1 MMVLTLLTK
10 QIDGEFKVYW
20 KTGLRR
26 GGQLKVDLGEQYDKL
41 PEQQKPIAAELYAI
55 HHLLSV
61 KEMMGSNRSGN
72 GLQIRVSKG
81 AIKKLQKQRSTQHS
95 LYSLTRFLLTRYQE
109 AQISVEKRDD
119 WLSHSFEEYSVD
131 NATVRE
137 IDEVINVPNIGP
149 VVVTRHALERFVER
163 LSDGVPKHPW
173 KALTSRLFSSSLTK
187 AILPEKVA
195 LHKNQKYSN
204 KADIWRHS
212 NSDLHFV
219 VVPSGAMKTLVTVYR
234 LNESLTKAQNEFKMC
249 VR

>member
-10 QIDGEFKVYW
+10 QIDGEFTVYW

-26 GGQLKVDLGEQYDKL
+26 GGELKVDLGEQYDKL

-61 KEMMGSNRSGN
+61 KEVMGSNRSGN

-119 WLSHSFEEYSVD
+119 WLSYLFEEYSVD
-131 NATVRE
+131 NVTVRD

-149 VVVTRHALERFVER
+149 VVVTHHALDRFVER

-173 KALTSRLFSSSLTK
+173 KALCSKLLCSGLTK
-187 AILPEKVA
+187 TQLPENVA
-195 LHKNQKYSN
+195 IQKAKKYAQEAEFWQHVGS
-204 KADIWRHS
+204 KMY
-212 NSDLHFV
+212 FV
-219 VVPSGAMKTLVTVYR
+219 MIPGGSIKTLVTVF
-234 LNESLTKAQNEFKMC
+234 EVK
-249 VR
+249 

>member
-1 MMVLTLLTK
+1 
-10 QIDGEFKVYW
+10 
-20 KTGLRR
+20 
-26 GGQLKVDLGEQYDKL
+26 
-41 PEQQKPIAAELYAI
+41 
-55 HHLLSV
+55 
-61 KEMMGSNRSGN
+61 MGSNRSGN

-163 LSDGVPKHPW
+163 LSDGAPKHPW
-173 KALTSRLFSSSLTK
+173 KALCSKLLCSALTK
-187 AILPEKVA
+187 ARLPENVVIQKA
-195 LHKNQKYSN
+195 KKYAKEAEFWLHVEGKIN
-204 KADIWRHS
+204 
-212 NSDLHFV
+212 FV
-219 VVPSGAMKTLVTVYR
+219 VVPTGSVKTLVTVFFTEE
-234 LNESLTKAQNEFKMC
+234 NQFKRKMNI
-249 VR
+249 

>member
-10 QIDGEFKVYW
+10 QIDGEFTVYW

-26 GGQLKVDLGEQYDKL
+26 GGELKVDLGEQYDKL
-41 PEQQKPIAAELYAI
+41 TEQQKAIAAELYAI

-61 KEMMGSNRSGN
+61 KEVMGSNRSGH

-95 LYSLTRFLLTRYQE
+95 LYSLTRFLLTRYQD
-109 AQISVEKRDD
+109 AQISVEKQDD

-131 NATVRE
+131 NATVRDS
-137 IDEVINVPNIGP
+137 DEVINVPKIGP

-173 KALTSRLFSSSLTK
+173 KSLCSKLLCSGLTK
-187 AILPEKVA
+187 TQLPENVA
-195 LHKNQKYSN
+195 IQKAKKYAQEAEVWQHVGSN
-204 KADIWRHS
+204 MY
-212 NSDLHFV
+212 FV
-219 VVPSGAMKTLVTVYR
+219 MIPGGSIKTLVTVF
-234 LNESLTKAQNEFKMC
+234 EVK
-249 VR
+249 

>member
-10 QIDGEFKVYW
+10 QIDGEFTVYW

-26 GGQLKVDLGEQYDKL
+26 GGELKVDLGEQYDKL
-41 PEQQKPIAAELYAI
+41 AEQQKPIAAELYAI

-61 KEMMGSNRSGN
+61 KEVMGSNRSGN
-72 GLQIRVSKG
+72 GLQVRVSKG

-95 LYSLTRFLLTRYQE
+95 LYSLTRFLLTRYLE

-173 KALTSRLFSSSLTK
+173 KALCTK
-187 AILPEKVA
+187 LLCSALRKVRISGEIL
-195 LHKNQKYSN
+195 L
-204 KADIWRHS
+204 
-212 NSDLHFV
+212 
-219 VVPSGAMKTLVTVYR
+219 G
-234 LNESLTKAQNEFKMC
+234 
-249 VR
+249 

>member
-1 MMVLTLLTK
+1 MMVLTLLSK
-10 QIDGEFKVYW
+10 QIDDKYTVYW

-26 GGQLKVDLGEQYDKL
+26 GGELKVDLGEQYDKL

-61 KEMMGSNRSGN
+61 KEVMGSNRSGN

-131 NATVRE
+131 NVSVRD

-163 LSDGVPKHPW
+163 LSNGVPKHPW
-173 KALTSRLFSSSLTK
+173 KALCLKLQCSALTK
-187 AILPEKVA
+187 AQLPERVTI
-195 LHKNQKYSN
+195 QKAKKYAQEAEFWQHLGS
-204 KADIWRHS
+204 KM
-212 NSDLHFV
+212 HFV
-219 VVPSGAMKTLVTVYR
+219 MIPGDSMKTLVTVIAV
-234 LNESLTKAQNEFKMC
+234 K
-249 VR
+249 

>member
-10 QIDGEFKVYW
+10 QIDGEFTVYW

-26 GGQLKVDLGEQYDKL
+26 GGELKVNLGEQYKML

-61 KEMMGSNRSGN
+61 KEVMGSNRSGN

-95 LYSLTRFLLTRYQE
+95 LYSLTRFLLTRYHE

-119 WLSHSFEEYSVD
+119 WLSHSFEEYCVD

-173 KALTSRLFSSSLTK
+173 KALCSTLLCPLLEKTKSL
-187 AILPEKVA
+187 EKVA
-195 LHKNQKYSN
+195 
-204 KADIWRHS
+204 
-212 NSDLHFV
+212 
-219 VVPSGAMKTLVTVYR
+219 T
-234 LNESLTKAQNEFKMC
+234 
-249 VR
+249 

>member
-10 QIDGEFKVYW
+10 QIDGEFTVYW

-26 GGQLKVDLGEQYDKL
+26 GGELKVDLGEQYDKL
-41 PEQQKPIAAELYAI
+41 AKQQKLIAAELYAI

-61 KEMMGSNRSGN
+61 KEVMGSNRSGN

-119 WLSHSFEEYSVD
+119 WLSHSFEEYIVD
-131 NATVRE
+131 NTTVRE

-149 VVVTRHALERFVER
+149 VVVTRHALERLLER
-163 LSDGVPKHPW
+163 LSDGAPKHPW
-173 KALTSRLFSSSLTK
+173 KALCSKLLCSGLTK
-187 AILPEKVA
+187 TQLPEKVA
-195 LHKNQKYSN
+195 IQKAKKYAQEAELWQHVGS
-204 KADIWRHS
+204 KM
-212 NSDLHFV
+212 HFV
-219 VVPSGAMKTLVTVYR
+219 MIPCDSMKTLVTVF
-234 LNESLTKAQNEFKMC
+234 TVK
-249 VR
+249 

>member
-10 QIDGEFKVYW
+10 QIDGEFTVYW

-26 GGQLKVDLGEQYDKL
+26 GGELKVDLGEQYDKL

-61 KEMMGSNRSGN
+61 KEVMGSNRSGN

-119 WLSHSFEEYSVD
+119 WLSYSFEEYSVD
-131 NATVRE
+131 NVILRD
-137 IDEVINVPNIGP
+137 IDEVINVPSIGP
-149 VVVTRHALERFVER
+149 VVVTRHALERFIER
-163 LSDGVPKHPW
+163 FSDGVPKNPW
-173 KALTSRLFSSSLTK
+173 KALCLKLLCPQLEK
-187 AILPEKVA
+187 AKLPEKVA
-195 LHKNQKYSN
+195 TQKAKKYAQEAEFWQHVGSKMN
-204 KADIWRHS
+204 
-212 NSDLHFV
+212 FV
-219 VVPSGAMKTLVTVYR
+219 FVRSGGIKTMVTV
-234 LNESLTKAQNEFKMC
+234 F
-249 VR
+249 

>member
-10 QIDGEFKVYW
+10 QIDGEFTVYW

-26 GGQLKVDLGEQYDKL
+26 GGELKVDLGEQYDKL

-61 KEMMGSNRSGN
+61 KEVMGSNRSGN

-119 WLSHSFEEYSVD
+119 WLSHSFEEYSAENVTLRD
-131 NATVRE
+131 
-137 IDEVINVPNIGP
+137 IDEVINVPSIGP

-163 LSDGVPKHPW
+163 FADGVTKHPW
-173 KALTSRLFSSSLTK
+173 KALCSKLFSSSLTK
-187 AILPEKVA
+187 VCLPEKVA
-195 LHKNQKYSN
+195 AYKAKKYVQN
-204 KADIWRHS
+204 AEFWKFEEPEIFLVLLPGDNFR
-212 NSDLHFV
+212 
-219 VVPSGAMKTLVTVYR
+219 TL
-234 LNESLTKAQNEFKMC
+234 LTIFQSK
-249 VR
+249 R

>member
-10 QIDGEFKVYW
+10 QIDGEFTVYW

-26 GGQLKVDLGEQYDKL
+26 GGELKVDLGEQYDKL

-55 HHLLSV
+55 HQLLSV
-61 KEMMGSNRSGN
+61 KEVMGSNRSGN
-72 GLQIRVSKG
+72 GLQVRVSKG
-81 AIKKLQKQRSTQHS
+81 AIKKLQKQRSTLHS
-95 LYSLTRFLLTRYQE
+95 LYSLTGFLLTRYQE

-163 LSDGVPKHPW
+163 LSDGAPKHPW
-173 KALTSRLFSSSLTK
+173 KALYSKLLCPQLEKSK
-187 AILPEKVA
+187 LPEKVA
-195 LHKNQKYSN
+195 TKKAKKYSHEAEFWWHMGS
-204 KADIWRHS
+204 KI
-212 NSDLHFV
+212 HFV
-219 VVPSGAMKTLVTVYR
+219 IVPTESIKTLVTV
-234 LNESLTKAQNEFKMC
+234 F
-249 VR
+249 

>member
-10 QIDGEFKVYW
+10 QIDGEFTVYW

-26 GGQLKVDLGEQYDKL
+26 GGELKVDLGEQYDKL
-41 PEQQKPIAAELYAI
+41 AEQQKPIAAELYAI

-61 KEMMGSNRSGN
+61 KEVMGSNRSGN

-109 AQISVEKRDD
+109 AQISVEKQDD

-173 KALTSRLFSSSLTK
+173 KALCTKLTSPALIKTQ
-187 AILPEKVA
+187 LPERVA
-195 LHKNQKYSN
+195 IHKLNKYAQLAEFWQLDGC
-204 KADIWRHS
+204 K
-212 NSDLHFV
+212 LHFV
-219 VVPSGAMKTLVTVYR
+219 IVPNDSIKSLVTV
-234 LNESLTKAQNEFKMC
+234 F
-249 VR
+249 

>member
-10 QIDGEFKVYW
+10 QIDGEFTVYW

-26 GGQLKVDLGEQYDKL
+26 GGELKVDLGEQYDKL
-41 PEQQKPIAAELYAI
+41 TEQQKPIAAELYAI

-61 KEMMGSNRSGN
+61 KEVMGSNRSGN

-81 AIKKLQKQRSTQHS
+81 DIKKLQKQRSTQHS

-109 AQISVEKRDD
+109 AQISVEKRED
-119 WLSHSFEEYSVD
+119 WLSYSFEEYSVD

-163 LSDGVPKHPW
+163 LSGGVPKHPW
-173 KALTSRLFSSSLTK
+173 KALCAKLCSTELAKSL
-187 AILPEKVA
+187 LPECIASKKA
-195 LHKNQKYSN
+195 KKYFVQAEFWCHGS
-204 KADIWRHS
+204 S
-212 NSDLHFV
+212 GMHFV
-219 VVPSGAMKTLVTVYR
+219 MVPSAKALTLVTVFNR
-234 LNESLTKAQNEFKMC
+234 
-249 VR
+249 

>member
-1 MMVLTLLTK
+1 MS
-10 QIDGEFKVYW
+10 QYN
-20 KTGLRR
+20 
-26 GGQLKVDLGEQYDKL
+26 LGEQYDKL

-61 KEMMGSNRSGN
+61 KEVMGSNRSGN

-119 WLSHSFEEYSVD
+119 WLLHSFEEYSVD
-131 NATVRE
+131 NATVIE

-173 KALTSRLFSSSLTK
+173 KASY
-187 AILPEKVA
+187 V
-195 LHKNQKYSN
+195 
-204 KADIWRHS
+204 
-212 NSDLHFV
+212 
-219 VVPSGAMKTLVTVYR
+219 
-234 LNESLTKAQNEFKMC
+234 
-249 VR
+249 

>member
-10 QIDGEFKVYW
+10 QIDGEFTVYW

-26 GGQLKVDLGEQYDKL
+26 CGELKVNLGEQYDML

-61 KEMMGSNRSGN
+61 KEVMGINRSGN

-95 LYSLTRFLLTRYQE
+95 LYNLTRFLLTRYQE
-109 AQISVEKRDD
+109 AKISVEKRDD
-119 WLSHSFEEYSVD
+119 WILYPLEQYSVD
-131 NATVRE
+131 NVTVRD

-163 LSDGVPKHPW
+163 LSDGAPKHPW
-173 KALTSRLFSSSLTK
+173 KALCTKLLCSGLTK
-187 AILPEKVA
+187 AQLPESVA
-195 LHKNQKYSN
+195 IQKAKKYAQEAEFWQHVGS
-204 KADIWRHS
+204 KM
-212 NSDLHFV
+212 HFV
-219 VVPSGAMKTLVTVYR
+219 IVPSGPIKTLVT
-234 LNESLTKAQNEFKMC
+234 AF
-249 VR
+249 

>member
-10 QIDGEFKVYW
+10 QIDGEFTVYW

-26 GGQLKVDLGEQYDKL
+26 GGELKVNLGEQYDKL

-55 HHLLSV
+55 HYLLSM
-61 KEMMGSNRSGN
+61 KEVMGSNRSGN

-119 WLSHSFEEYSVD
+119 WLSYSFEEYSVD
-131 NATVRE
+131 NLTVRD
-137 IDEVINVPNIGP
+137 IDEVINVPSIGP

-163 LSDGVPKHPW
+163 FSDGMPMHPW
-173 KALTSRLFSSSLTK
+173 KALCSKLLCSALTK
-187 AILPEKVA
+187 AQLPESVTI
-195 LHKNQKYSN
+195 QKEKKYAKEAEFWQHAGS
-204 KADIWRHS
+204 KM
-212 NSDLHFV
+212 HFV
-219 VVPSGAMKTLVTVYR
+219 MVPGDSMKTLVTVHDI
-234 LNESLTKAQNEFKMC
+234 K
-249 VR
+249 

>member
-10 QIDGEFKVYW
+10 QIDGEFTVYW

-26 GGQLKVDLGEQYDKL
+26 GGELKVDLGEQYDKL

-61 KEMMGSNRSGN
+61 KEVMGSNRSGN

-119 WLSHSFEEYSVD
+119 WLSLSFEEYSVD

-163 LSDGVPKHPW
+163 LSDGAPKHPW
-173 KALTSRLFSSSLTK
+173 KALCSKLLCSGLTK
-187 AILPEKVA
+187 TQLPENVA
-195 LHKNQKYSN
+195 IQKTKKYAQEAEFWQHIGS
-204 KADIWRHS
+204 K
-212 NSDLHFV
+212 LHFV
-219 VVPSGAMKTLVTVYR
+219 LVPSDPTKTLVTVF
-234 LNESLTKAQNEFKMC
+234 SVK
-249 VR
+249 

>member
-10 QIDGEFKVYW
+10 QIDDEFTVYW

-26 GGQLKVDLGEQYDKL
+26 GGELKVDLGEQYDKL

-61 KEMMGSNRSGN
+61 KEVMGSNRSGN

-149 VVVTRHALERFVER
+149 VVVTRHALQRFVER
-163 LSDGVPKHPW
+163 LSDGAPKHPW
-173 KALTSRLFSSSLTK
+173 KALCSKLLCSGLTK
-187 AILPEKVA
+187 EGVIKSATWD
-195 LHKNQKYSN
+195 N
-204 KADIWRHS
+204 ADR
-212 NSDLHFV
+212 
-219 VVPSGAMKTLVTVYR
+219 T
-234 LNESLTKAQNEFKMC
+234 
-249 VR
+249 

>member
-1 MMVLTLLTK
+1 
-10 QIDGEFKVYW
+10 
-20 KTGLRR
+20 
-26 GGQLKVDLGEQYDKL
+26 LGEQYDKL
-41 PEQQKPIAAELYAI
+41 PELQKPIAVELYAI

-61 KEMMGSNRSGN
+61 KEVMGSNRSGN

-131 NATVRE
+131 NATLRE

-149 VVVTRHALERFVER
+149 VVTRHALERFVER

-173 KALTSRLFSSSLTK
+173 MALCTKLLCPRLTK
-187 AILPEKVA
+187 TQLPESVTI
-195 LHKNQKYSN
+195 QKA
-204 KADIWRHS
+204 K
-212 NSDLHFV
+212 
-219 VVPSGAMKTLVTVYR
+219 K
-234 LNESLTKAQNEFKMC
+234 
-249 VR
+249 

>member
-10 QIDGEFKVYW
+10 QIDGEFTVYW

-26 GGQLKVDLGEQYDKL
+26 GGELKVDLGEQYDKL
-41 PEQQKPIAAELYAI
+41 TEQQKAIAAELYAI

-61 KEMMGSNRSGN
+61 KEVMGSNRSGH

-95 LYSLTRFLLTRYQE
+95 LYSLTRFLLTRYQD
-109 AQISVEKRDD
+109 AQISVEKQDD

-131 NATVRE
+131 NATVRD
-137 IDEVINVPNIGP
+137 IDEVINVPKIGP

-173 KALTSRLFSSSLTK
+173 KSLCSKLLCSGLTK
-187 AILPEKVA
+187 TQLPENVA
-195 LHKNQKYSN
+195 IQKAKKYAQEAEVWQHVGSN
-204 KADIWRHS
+204 MY
-212 NSDLHFV
+212 FV
-219 VVPSGAMKTLVTVYR
+219 MIPGGSIKTLVTVF
-234 LNESLTKAQNEFKMC
+234 EVK
-249 VR
+249 

>member
-10 QIDGEFKVYW
+10 QIDGEFTVYW

-26 GGQLKVDLGEQYDKL
+26 GGELKVDLGEQYDKL

-61 KEMMGSNRSGN
+61 KEVMGSNRSGN

-119 WLSHSFEEYSVD
+119 WLSYPFEEYSGD
-131 NATVRE
+131 NVTVRD
-137 IDEVINVPNIGP
+137 IDELINVPNIGP

-173 KALTSRLFSSSLTK
+173 KALCTKLLCSALTK
-187 AILPEKVA
+187 AELPESVA
-195 LHKNQKYSN
+195 TKKAKKYAQEAEFWQHVES
-204 KADIWRHS
+204 KMY
-212 NSDLHFV
+212 FV
-219 VVPSGAMKTLVTVYR
+219 MITGDSMKTLVTVFAV
-234 LNESLTKAQNEFKMC
+234 K
-249 VR
+249 